1 MKITIDNK
9 QRLMTGFLVFIEL
22 YKMFLGSFLVI
33 FVPQKCNGL
42 TCTASQTLFRS
53 GFLNITGTAC
63 NFLTFT
69 SIGTM
74 YFIEL
79 KRESWCIKYLDIDHN
94 KQINNLDHEIECY
107 PKIKREQRSLNKK
120 YLNAIHAAIIMV
132 FVNFVISGFIVILNS
147 EGINTYTSFGS
158 FFLLVSL
165 KLVSAF
171 KIGLQSVQKER
182 NLSAYMK
189 DAVTYNIIDLD
200 YKKETN
206 HYIYPDERG
215 LRKRNI
221 NLNMHN
227 VPIVGTISST

>member
-1 MKITIDNK
+1 MKLTIDNK

-22 YKMFLGSFLVI
+22 YKMLMGSFLVI

-42 TCTASQTLFRS
+42 TCTASQTLFR
-53 GFLNITGTAC
+53 GGLLNMTGTVC
-63 NFLTFT
+63 NFVTFT
-69 SIGTM
+69 SIGTL

-79 KRESWCIKYLDIDHN
+79 KRESWSIKYLDIDHN
-94 KQINNLDHEIECY
+94 KPINNLDHEIECY

-120 YLNAIHAAIIMV
+120 YLNALHGAILMV
-132 FVNFVISGFIVILNS
+132 FINFIISGLIVILNS

-165 KLVSAF
+165 KLASAF
-171 KIGLQSVQKER
+171 KIGLNSVQKER

-189 DAVTYNIIDLD
+189 EPITYNIIDLD

-221 NLNMHN
+221 NLNMHKMP
-227 VPIVGTISST
+227 VVGAAPLP